1 MRAPFPKLLVME
13 AWKARVGCV
22 AERIL
27 THFLVTHVGT
37 KSTYCV
43 QSRGQA
49 RKHTDKRARAT
60 AAAVEDRRVRHQ

>member
-27 THFLVTHVGT
+27 THFFVTHVGT
-37 KSTYCV
+37 KSTYFV
-43 QSRGQA
+43 HS
-49 RKHTDKRARAT
+49 KR
-60 AAAVEDRRVRHQ
+60 QQ